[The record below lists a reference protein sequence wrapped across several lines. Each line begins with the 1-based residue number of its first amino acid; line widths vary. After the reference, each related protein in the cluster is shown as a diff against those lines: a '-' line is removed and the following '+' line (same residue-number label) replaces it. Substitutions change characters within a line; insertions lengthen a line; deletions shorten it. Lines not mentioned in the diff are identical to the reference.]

1 MAELEGKKRKFLE
14 ENPFVGTVTTLR
26 EDGSPH
32 STIVWVDVDDGKV
45 SFNTARGRAKSVH
58 LEQDPR
64 ASLLVVDPND
74 SHKWV
79 SVSGHAELTE
89 EGADAQIDKLAKKY
103 IGRGHVSLA
112 QAGRDPRQGADRR
125 RQGRRRR
132 LRRLTETTESSVRS
146 ARERRPAAARRGRGA
161 DSSGSERHRPAGRD
175 GARLR
180 RGLRRPRV
188 HDLAGDRRSARRP
201 DAVPARGQ
209 AHAAG
214 SRLSRLGLS
223 RHARRDRGPRAAHAL
238 RRAIPTQTLRRWS
251 SSSSS
256 DSTRC

>member
-26 EDGSPH
+26 GDGSPH

-79 SVSGHAELTE
+79 AVSGHAELTE

-103 IGRGHVSLA
+103 IGKDTYPWRTPEETRVKVLI
-112 QAGRDPRQGADRR
+112 DADK
-125 RQGRRRR
+125 
-132 LRRLTETTESSVRS
+132 V
-146 ARERRPAAARRGRGA
+146 
-161 DSSGSERHRPAGRD
+161 D
-175 GARLR
+175 
-180 RGLRRPRV
+180 
-188 HDLAGDRRSARRP
+188 
-201 DAVPARGQ
+201 
-209 AHAAG
+209 AAG
-214 SRLSRLGLS
+214 F
-223 RHARRDRGPRAAHAL
+223 D
-238 RRAIPTQTLRRWS
+238 
-251 SSSSS
+251 
-256 DSTRC
+256 D